1 MMIDYDFYIPID
13 HVISDFLVHLK
24 SHERTILSAKFGDG
38 KSYFLNSLMNNEE
51 IKKDFVF
58 LVLHPVNYQV
68 VENKDIFELIKRD
81 LLFQL
86 VNNGIY
92 NKEYEITNE
101 IAFAFYL
108 QNNFQSLASGL
119 LPYLLYLNC
128 DTKTTSALAAGLAS
142 IKFLKDLKDKVNDF
156 KKKNNRSDV
165 IDTYIAN
172 GKSLIYKND
181 AITKIIRDN
190 ICAYKEKNTNK
201 RIVLIIEDMDRLDP
215 AHLFRIMNIFSAQ
228 MDYQYLD
235 SFDPNCDIVGNK
247 FGLDNVLLVM
257 DYDNTKSIF
266 AHFYGVYT
274 DFEGYIQ
281 KFCNK
286 GIFKY
291 SLKEQQEIYIY
302 DKIQKVTE
310 LPLELVKQYITSED
324 LFKKTMRLIC
334 SSFDDVDSQI
344 KQELEVDFQS
354 NKYNFHPGILRI
366 FDILRRLGESYD
378 KMKPDDIIKDRTI
391 SLISNNPDIILP
403 YLVHY
408 LLINSLGG
416 INGGITY
423 TDDAGRKFQVY
434 LNKINS
440 NGIAE
445 YHTDDVIINS
455 SPNFDI
461 LKDLIDKMLNAIS
474 T

>member
-1 MMIDYDFYIPID
+1 MVDADFIIPID
-13 HVISDFLVHLK
+13 HVIDDFAVHLK

-81 LLFQL
+81 VLFQL

-92 NKEYEITNE
+92 NPEYEITNE
-101 IAFAFYL
+101 IAFSFYL

-119 LPYLLYLNC
+119 LPYLSYLNC
-128 DTKTTSALAAGLAS
+128 DTKTTSALAAGLSS
-142 IKFLKDLKDKVNDF
+142 IKFLKDLRDKINNF
-156 KKKNNRSDV
+156 KKENSESDI
-165 IDTYIAN
+165 IDKFIT
-172 GKSLIYKND
+172 KSKSFIYEND
-181 AITKIIRDN
+181 AITKIIREN
-190 ICAYKEKNTNK
+190 ICAYKKNNTNK

-235 SFDPNCDIVGNK
+235 PSDPNCDINGNK
-247 FGLDNVLLVM
+247 FGVDNVLMVM
-257 DYDNTKSIF
+257 DYNNTNSIF
-266 AHFYGVYT
+266 SHFYGVET
-274 DFEGYIQ
+274 DFDGYIQ

-354 NKYNFHPGILRI
+354 NKYKLHLGILRI
-366 FDILRRLGESYD
+366 FVILRRLGESYN
-378 KMKPDDIIKDRTI
+378 KMKPDDRIKERTI

-403 YLVHY
+403 YIAHY
-408 LLINSLGG
+408 LLINSVEG
-416 INGGITY
+416 INGGIIY
-423 TDDAGRKFQVY
+423 TNAVGQKKQVY

-445 YHTDDVIINS
+445 YQTANIIINS

-461 LKDLIDKMLNAIS
+461 LKDLIDKMLVAIS